1 MGLIPDI
8 SKIVSGFLDGGDGG
22 DGDGGDGGG
31 ATSTHATMG
40 SSADSQGS
48 FFRKRIIEGLDG
60 GLAGDEDGD
69 GIVSIQELQALHG
82 ESATKFGPI
91 SPKLWPVLK
100 YYGKVVNYQGT
111 GRPTGYYYV
120 NEFGIIRKTAG
131 TDGPGCAEAMEYT
144 SGSAITDEEF
154 DNLLLNGGQNFNANG
169 EAINAM
175 SATTQ
180 CGIDGKFIESEDGG
194 ENGWIEPTTGLY
206 RKFEGGIAAADESC
220 GALKGTTSAVSGV
233 SPADYVGVGRGETY
247 SSSTPC
253 TFPTHVGERNI
264 TQWNKVVASEISSS
278 ARYTGLMAGYKVAR
292 AAYTKFMDENGDD
305 IVVPKIIP
313 HLSQYY
319 GKHVA
324 VYDETSDTNDTSERY
339 YISPFGFPR
348 KWVGVNGG
356 KWNGIGSAWL
366 TRPESCKGGTMD
378 VVNHISA
385 AHLAE
390 LKSKAGSTEMG
401 GESGNMT
408 PMNMNEPCNVSGKF
422 ITSASGSNAWV
433 DVLGFKHV
441 FEGTAGDTCANG
453 ETMQVT
459 NTEFAAIA
467 DGTGYEEGAQCG
479 VSGMSTTLFTLFIA
493 HQSEL
498 IAKGAE
504 ALDATKELQEGG
516 GEVRTQVAT
525 QQTALEEEVGS
536 LASQQGQVA
545 NNQAN
550 LVNAKGRF
558 DTGGEQTTYT
568 FRMYVVWLIVALLVM
583 AVAIH
588 AMVSGENTI
597 FVYGVL
603 GLCAFIM
610 VYYTVVRG
618 MRG

>member
-8 SKIVSGFLDGGDGG
+8 SKIVSGFFD
-22 DGDGGDGGG
+22 DGGG
-31 ATSTHATMG
+31 ATNTHTTMG

-60 GLAGDEDGD
+60 AADIPGDTDGD

-82 ESATKFGPI
+82 ASATKFGPI

-100 YYGKVVNYQGT
+100 YYGKVVNYEGT
-111 GRPTGYYYV
+111 ERPKGLYYV

-131 TDGPGCAEAMEYT
+131 GGTGCADAMDYT
-144 SGSAITDEEF
+144 TGSSITDDEF
-154 DNLLLNGGQNFNANG
+154 DNLLLNGGQNFNTNG

-233 SPADYVGVGRGETY
+233 SPSDYVGTGKGETY

-264 TQWNKVVASEISSS
+264 TQWTRVVEDEIRSS
-278 ARYTGLMAGYKVAR
+278 AQYTGLMAGYKAAR
-292 AAYTKFMDENGDD
+292 DEYMEFMDKNGDQ
-305 IVVPKIIP
+305 IKVPKIIP

-324 VYDETSDTNDTSERY
+324 VYDENSDGNDASERY

-433 DVLGFKHV
+433 DVLGFKHT
-441 FEGTAGDTCANG
+441 FNGTEGDTCTDM

-459 NTEFAAIA
+459 NTEFSAIT
-467 DGTGYEEGAQCG
+467 DGTGYEEGTQCG
-479 VSGMSTTLFTLFIA
+479 VSGMDADIFTLFIA
-493 HQSEL
+493 HQSDL

-504 ALDATKELQEGG
+504 ALDATKELQTSG

-550 LVNAKGRF
+550 LINAKGRF

>member
-8 SKIVSGFLDGGDGG
+8 SKIVSGFFDDGG
-22 DGDGGDGGG
+22 GGG
-31 ATSTHATMG
+31 ATSTHTTMG

-60 GLAGDEDGD
+60 AADIPGDTDGD

-82 ESATKFGPI
+82 ASATKFGPI

-100 YYGKVVNYQGT
+100 YYGKVVNYEGT
-111 GRPTGYYYV
+111 ERPKGLYYV

-131 TDGPGCAEAMEYT
+131 GGTGCAEAMDYT
-144 SGSAITDEEF
+144 TGSSITDDEF
-154 DNLLLNGGQNFNANG
+154 DNLLLNGGQNFNTNG

-233 SPADYVGVGRGETY
+233 SPSDYVGTGKGETY

-264 TQWNKVVASEISSS
+264 TQWTRVVEDEIRSS
-278 ARYTGLMAGYKVAR
+278 AQYTGLMAGYKAAR
-292 AAYTKFMDENGDD
+292 DEYMEFMDKNGDQ
-305 IVVPKIIP
+305 IKVPKIIP

-324 VYDETSDTNDTSERY
+324 VYDENSDGNDASERY

-433 DVLGFKHV
+433 DVLGFKHT
-441 FEGTAGDTCANG
+441 FNGTEGDTCTDM

-459 NTEFAAIA
+459 NTEFSAIT
-467 DGTGYEEGAQCG
+467 DGTGYEEGTQCG
-479 VSGMSTTLFTLFIA
+479 VSGMDADIFTLFIA
-493 HQSEL
+493 HQSDL

-504 ALDATKELQEGG
+504 ALDATKELQTSG

-550 LVNAKGRF
+550 LINAKGRF